1 MTDRLH
7 EDIVAVTVP
16 KWGLSMEDGA
26 IVEWHVA
33 EGDLVKDG
41 QDLLD
46 IETSKITNTVES
58 SASGVFRRLVEEAGS
73 HVYVGQLIGVIAP
86 ESVSSELIDEY
97 VETFQKQYVPPDA
110 REIEESN
117 AKFLETDQY
126 RIHYLS
132 IENPESQHRPVILIH
147 GFGGD
152 CNNWMFNLVELGKTL
167 PVFAPDLPGHGASG
181 KSLESGSLAEL
192 ATAVLAF
199 IDALHLATVDL
210 VGHSLGAAVA
220 MQIAE
225 TQPHRVASLAL
236 IAPAGLGAEI
246 NNTYI
251 REFIDG
257 KNRRELK
264 NTLGLLFADKTLV
277 SRDMVNDVLKYKR
290 IDGVTEALTQIA
302 DSNFPDGKQRH
313 SFRHALDS
321 GVAVPTLIVW
331 GDQDEVA
338 DPDHSRGL
346 GENIEVELIDGSG
359 HMPHMEAANQVN
371 GILLSHL
378 LTEKHT

>member
-1 MTDRLH
+1 MTDKLH
-7 EDIVAVTVP
+7 EGIVAVTVP

-33 EGDLVKDG
+33 EGDAVKEG

-58 SASGVFRRLVEEAGS
+58 SASGVFRRLVEEAGA
-73 HVYVGQLIGVIAP
+73 HVYVGQLIGVIAT
-86 ESVSSELIDEY
+86 ESVGSELIDQY
-97 VETFQKQYVPPDA
+97 VDTFQKNYVPPDA
-110 REIEESN
+110 RETEESN
-117 AKFLETDQY
+117 AKFVETDHL

-132 IENPESQHRPVILIH
+132 IEESESQHRPVILIH

-181 KSLESGSLAEL
+181 KAVDSGSLAEM
-192 ATAVLAF
+192 ATAVLEF
-199 IDALHLATVDL
+199 LDALNLSTVDL

-225 TQPHRVASLAL
+225 AQPHRVASLAL
-236 IAPAGLGAEI
+236 IAPVGLGEEI

-251 REFIDG
+251 QEFIDG
-257 KNRRELK
+257 TSRRELK
-264 NTLGLLFADKTLV
+264 STLGLLFADKSLV
-277 SRDMVNDVLKYKR
+277 SRDMVNDILKYKR

-302 DSNFPDGKQRH
+302 ASNFPNGKQSN
-313 SFRHALDS
+313 SFRQGLES
-321 GVAVPTLIVW
+321 GASVPTVIVW
-331 GDQDEVA
+331 GDQDEIA
-338 DPDHSRGL
+338 NPDHSRGL
-346 GENIEVELIDGSG
+346 GENVAVNLIEGVG

-371 GILLSHL
+371 EILLSHL
-378 LTEKHT
+378 LKEKP

>member
-1 MTDRLH
+1 MTDNFH
-7 EDIVAVTVP
+7 EHIVAITVP

-26 IVEWHVA
+26 IVEWHVT
-33 EGDLVKDG
+33 EGDTIEDG

-58 SASGVFRRLVEEAGS
+58 SASGVFRRLVEEAGA

-86 ESVSSELIDEY
+86 ESVGSELIDEY
-97 VETFQKQYVPPDA
+97 VVNFQKNYVPPDA
-110 REIEESN
+110 RETEESN
-117 AKFLETDQY
+117 AKFVELDHQ

-132 IENPESQHRPVILIH
+132 IEESETQHRPVILIH

-181 KSLESGSLAEL
+181 KAIDNGSLAEM
-192 ATAVLAF
+192 ATAVLEF
-199 IDALHLATVDL
+199 LDALNLSTVDL

-220 MQIAE
+220 MQIAKA
-225 TQPHRVASLAL
+225 QPQRVASLAL
-236 IAPAGLGAEI
+236 IAPAGLGDEI

-251 REFIDG
+251 QEFING
-257 KNRRELK
+257 TSRRELK
-264 NTLGLLFADKTLV
+264 TTLGLLFADKSLV
-277 SRDMVNDVLKYKR
+277 SRDMVNDILKYKR

-302 DSNFPDGKQRH
+302 ASNFPDGKQSN
-313 SFRHALDS
+313 SFRQTLES
-321 GVAVPTLIVW
+321 NTSVPTVIVW
-331 GDQDEVA
+331 GNQDEVA
-338 DPDHSRGL
+338 DPDHARGL
-346 GENIEVELIDGSG
+346 GENIEVKLIDGVG

-371 GILLSHL
+371 EILLTHL
-378 LTEKHT
+378 LAEKP

>member
-1 MTDRLH
+1 MTDKLH
-7 EDIVAVTVP
+7 EGIVAVTVP

-33 EGDLVKDG
+33 EGDAVKEG

-58 SASGVFRRLVEEAGS
+58 SASGVFRRLVEEAGA
-73 HVYVGQLIGVIAP
+73 HVYVGQLIGVIAT
-86 ESVSSELIDEY
+86 ESVGSELIDQY
-97 VETFQKQYVPPDA
+97 VDTFQKNYVPPDA
-110 REIEESN
+110 RETEESN
-117 AKFLETDQY
+117 AKFVETDHL

-132 IENPESQHRPVILIH
+132 IEESESQHRPVILIH

-181 KSLESGSLAEL
+181 KAVDSGSLAEM
-192 ATAVLAF
+192 ATAVLEF
-199 IDALHLATVDL
+199 LDALNLSTVDL

-225 TQPHRVASLAL
+225 AQPHRVASLAL
-236 IAPAGLGAEI
+236 IAPVGLGEEI

-251 REFIDG
+251 QEFIDG
-257 KNRRELK
+257 TSRRELK
-264 NTLGLLFADKTLV
+264 STLGLLFADKSLV
-277 SRDMVNDVLKYKR
+277 SRDMVNDILKYKR

-302 DSNFPDGKQRH
+302 ASNFPNGKQSN
-313 SFRHALDS
+313 SFRQGLES
-321 GVAVPTLIVW
+321 GASVPTVIVW
-331 GDQDEVA
+331 GDQDEIA
-338 DPDHSRGL
+338 NPDHSRGL
-346 GENIEVELIDGSG
+346 GENVEVNLIEGVG

-371 GILLSHL
+371 EILLSHL
-378 LTEKHT
+378 LKEKP

>member
-1 MTDRLH
+1 MTDKLH

-33 EGDLVKDG
+33 EGDAVKAG

-58 SASGVFRRLVEEAGS
+58 SASGVFRRLVEEAGA
-73 HVYVGQLIGVIAP
+73 HVYVGQLIGVIAA
-86 ESVSSELIDEY
+86 ESVGSELIDQY
-97 VETFQKQYVPPDA
+97 VDTFQKNYVPPDA
-110 REIEESN
+110 RETEESN
-117 AKFLETDQY
+117 AKFVETDHQ

-132 IENPESQHRPVILIH
+132 IEESESQHRPVILIH

-167 PVFAPDLPGHGASG
+167 PVFALDLPGHGVSG
-181 KSLESGSLAEL
+181 KAVDSGCLAEM
-192 ATAVLAF
+192 ATAVLEF
-199 IDALHLATVDL
+199 LDALNLSTVDL

-225 TQPHRVASLAL
+225 TQPHRVASLTL
-236 IAPAGLGAEI
+236 IAPAGLGEEI

-251 REFIDG
+251 QEFIDG
-257 KNRRELK
+257 TSRRELK
-264 NTLGLLFADKTLV
+264 STLGLLFADKSLV
-277 SRDMVNDVLKYKR
+277 SRDMVNDILKYKR

-302 DSNFPDGKQRH
+302 ASNFPNGKQSN
-313 SFRHALDS
+313 SFRQGLES
-321 GVAVPTLIVW
+321 GASVPTVIVW
-331 GDQDEVA
+331 GDQDEIA
-338 DPDHSRGL
+338 NPDHSRGL
-346 GENIEVELIDGSG
+346 GENVEVNLIEGVG

-371 GILLSHL
+371 EILLSHL
-378 LTEKHT
+378 LKEKP

>member
-1 MTDRLH
+1 MTDKLH

-33 EGDLVKDG
+33 EGDAVKEG

-58 SASGVFRRLVEEAGS
+58 SASGVFRRLVEETGA
-73 HVYVGQLIGVIAP
+73 HVYVGQLIGVIAA
-86 ESVSSELIDEY
+86 ESVGSELIDEY
-97 VETFQKQYVPPDA
+97 VDTFQKNYVPPDA
-110 REIEESN
+110 RETEESN
-117 AKFLETDQY
+117 AKFVETDHQ

-132 IENPESQHRPVILIH
+132 IEESESQHRPVILIH

-181 KSLESGSLAEL
+181 KAVDSGSLTEM
-192 ATAVLAF
+192 ATAVLEF
-199 IDALHLATVDL
+199 LDALNLSTVDL

-225 TQPHRVASLAL
+225 AQPHRVASLAL
-236 IAPAGLGAEI
+236 IAPAGLGEEI

-251 REFIDG
+251 QEFIDG
-257 KNRRELK
+257 TSRRELK
-264 NTLGLLFADKTLV
+264 STLGLLFADKSLV
-277 SRDMVNDVLKYKR
+277 SRDMVNDILKYKR

-302 DSNFPDGKQRH
+302 ASNFPNGKQSN
-313 SFRHALDS
+313 SFRQGLES
-321 GVAVPTLIVW
+321 GASVPTVIVW
-331 GDQDEVA
+331 GDQDEIA

-346 GENIEVELIDGSG
+346 GENVEVNLIEGAG

-371 GILLSHL
+371 EILLSHL
-378 LTEKHT
+378 LKEKP